1 MNIKN
6 NIQTLYSIWRD
17 RMKKLV
23 KYSVILAITAML
35 FGCAS
40 MSKRQQNMAVGAAIG
55 GVAGNLIG
63 DDTGATL
70 GGAALGGLIGSQI

>member
-1 MNIKN
+1 
-6 NIQTLYSIWRD
+6 
-17 RMKKLV
+17 MKKLM
-23 KYSVILAITAML
+23 KYSVILTITVML

-40 MSKRQQNMAVGAAIG
+40 MSKKQQNMAIGAAIG